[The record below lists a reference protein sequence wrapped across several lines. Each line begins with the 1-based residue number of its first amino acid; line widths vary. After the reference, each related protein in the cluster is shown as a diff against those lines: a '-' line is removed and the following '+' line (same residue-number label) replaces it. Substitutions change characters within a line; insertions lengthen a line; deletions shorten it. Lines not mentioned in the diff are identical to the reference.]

1 MFKIMKKL
9 LPILLLLLTAS
20 IAFAQQDEYVKP
32 GQVIE
37 KGKAPGMKY
46 RLVNTNGGIKTYI
59 VALFRGDDILSGMSE
74 FAEKENIKFAQFN
87 GVGAISSGRLGSY
100 DRDKQMYHILTV
112 KQQAEIVSFVGNIAT
127 YNGKP
132 VVHVHMSVSQ
142 SDFTV
147 RGGHLFLGIVWPTLE
162 IMVTAFP
169 EGVYKAKED
178 ETGFVLTDPV
188 LTQ

>member
-1 MFKIMKKL
+1 MKRL
-9 LPILLLLLTAS
+9 LPFVLLLLTAQL
-20 IAFAQQDEYVKP
+20 ALAQQEEYVKP

-37 KGKAPGMKY
+37 KGKAPAMKY
-46 RLVNTNGGIKTYI
+46 RLLNTNGGVKTYVI
-59 VALFRGDDILSGMSE
+59 TLFRGDDILSGMTE
-74 FAEKENIKFAQFN
+74 FAEKEGIKFAQFN
-87 GVGAISSGRLGSY
+87 AVGAISSGRLGSY
-100 DRDKQMYHILTV
+100 DRDRQMYHIYTV

-127 YNGKP
+127 YNDKP

-147 RGGHLFLGIVWPTLE
+147 RGGHLFNGIVWPTLE

-178 ETGFVLTDPV
+178 DTGFVLTDPA
-188 LTQ
+188 LTH